1 MFLFQEQVAK
11 IEDIKRGHIIELRF
25 KEKSFGS
32 AYYAKVTSV
41 TKGFDGA
48 YSVTLSLLDTD
59 KDKGINVCGCS
70 AYFDGEF
77 MSHLKYLRK
86 KYLKQDIL
94 LTSKDW
100 NKKYDNRIIRTF
112 NKKQWEIFMLEKT
125 EDVDSFVEA
134 AKLMENK
141 EAVAAFFA
149 HHINEGTF
157 DNGDGCYY

>member
-11 IEDIKRGHIIELRF
+11 IEDIKRGHIVELWFR
-25 KEKSFGS
+25 EKSFGS
-32 AYYAKVTSV
+32 AYYAEVTSV
-41 TKGFDGA
+41 VKGIDGA

-59 KDKGINVCGCS
+59 EEKGINVGGCK
-70 AYFDGEF
+70 AYFDGEY

-86 KYLKQDIL
+86 KYSKQDIF

-100 NKKYDNRIIRTF
+100 NRKYDNRIIRTF
-112 NKKQWEIFMLEKT
+112 DKKQWEIFMLEKT
-125 EDVDSFVEA
+125 EEVDSFVEA

-157 DNGDGCYY
+157 NNGDGCYY